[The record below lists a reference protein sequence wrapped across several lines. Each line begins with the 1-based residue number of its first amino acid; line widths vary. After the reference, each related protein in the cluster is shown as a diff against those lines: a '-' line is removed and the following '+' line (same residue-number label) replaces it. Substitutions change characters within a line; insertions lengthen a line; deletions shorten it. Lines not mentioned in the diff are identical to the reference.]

1 MHRAGLRSALLQTLQ
16 WPAAIAL
23 TVMMLH
29 IVANAVLR
37 SVDDRPLSYTLEI
50 TEFWYMP
57 VLVLLGFVVAQL
69 RDGHITV
76 ELIDGFLT
84 TRHRSVV
91 VAVGSSMCAVVF
103 LALAW
108 FGLDEARYATEIDQT
123 GGGSRLPAWPI
134 YWLVPFVF
142 ATLAASST
150 AIAVRE
156 GRRGFVLRTEGGG
169 IHG

>member
-1 MHRAGLRSALLQTLQ
+1 MRQAPLRSALLQMVQ

-23 TVMMLH
+23 TAMMLH
-29 IVANAVLR
+29 IVANAILR
-37 SVDDRPLSYTLEI
+37 LVNDRPLSYTLEI

-91 VAVGSSMCAVVF
+91 VAVGSSICAVVF

-108 FGLDEARYATEIDQT
+108 FGLDEARYATEIDQK
-123 GGGSRLPAWPI
+123 GGGSRLPSWPV

-142 ATLAASST
+142 ATLAASFT
-150 AIAVRE
+150 ALAVRE
-156 GRRGFVLRTEGGG
+156 GRRGFEPRTEGGS